1 MNVGLV
7 LSELKLFA
15 PNGAIFFFKQ
25 SGGSNWM
32 LYIEQRL
39 AELFY
44 KGSDKKYFRIYGP
57 NSSAMWQKATEHNTE
72 TSLASVP
79 RKSFL

>member
-1 MNVGLV
+1 
-7 LSELKLFA
+7 
-15 PNGAIFFFKQ
+15 
-25 SGGSNWM
+25 M

-57 NSSAMWQKATEHNTE
+57 NSSAMWQKATEHNME